1 MVRRGL
7 QAGHGDADA
16 ADLVE
21 RGETETDAY
30 MRIVAA
36 RYLLLRTHDWSD
48 EVLERLRSAERRRKR
63 RTRMPPK
70 RRRSK
75 RPART

>member
-1 MVRRGL
+1 
-7 QAGHGDADA
+7 
-16 ADLVE
+16 
-21 RGETETDAY
+21 
-30 MRIVAA
+30 MRIVAE

-48 EVLERLRSAERRRKR
+48 EVLERLRSVERHRRKR

-75 RPART
+75 RPPY

>member
-1 MVRRGL
+1 ML
-7 QAGHGDADA
+7 NS

-63 RTRMPPK
+63 RTRMPP
-70 RRRSK
+70 RRRRGK
-75 RPART
+75 RPPYN